1 MLLINLRNRPL
12 RRSHISSMSES
23 ILSLYHSLI
32 TGTKDFPVISCERA
46 FISHVITTPFP
57 YTQQSQRENT
67 RPSPLILEPAGLVVP
82 TGSSSSPQTIWTA
95 VHPEKAE
102 LRALKADRRNCVR
115 NMEFFGSS
123 FTRVISAVYCSD
135 GSELDNY
142 WRVTDY
148 SANGHILMS
157 VLCRFNRKTAKFAAT
172 QREGKRTDRE
182 EKDCSS
188 SSLPPPRMHLR
199 L

>member
-1 MLLINLRNRPL
+1 MVLINLRNRPL
-12 RRSHISSMSES
+12 RSSHISTMSES

-32 TGTKDFPVISCERA
+32 TGTKDFPVIRCERA

-67 RPSPLILEPAGLVVP
+67 RPSPLMVEPAGLVMP
-82 TGSSSSPQTIWTA
+82 TGGSSSSPKTIWTP

-115 NMEFFGSS
+115 NIDFFGSS

-148 SANGHILMS
+148 SADGHILMS
-157 VLCRFNRKTAKFAAT
+157 VLCRFNRKTAQFAAT
-172 QREGKRTDRE
+172 QRQGRTTNREGDN
-182 EKDCSS
+182 SS